1 MRIAADTT
9 VLLRIVVDGDAEQR
23 KLAEAELTNA
33 ETIAIPV
40 VVLCGSVWTLLR
52 LYQQTREDIAADL
65 RRSINAYNVVVD
77 QARLRLDWQCWT
89 TVVTLPMA

>member
-1 MRIAADTT
+1 MRKPLPS
-9 VLLRIVVDGDAEQR
+9 LLSFSVDR
-23 KLAEAELTNA
+23 
-33 ETIAIPV
+33 
-40 VVLCGSVWTLLR
+40 CGPFLR

>member
-1 MRIAADTT
+1 
-9 VLLRIVVDGDAEQR
+9 
-23 KLAEAELTNA
+23 
-33 ETIAIPV
+33 
-40 VVLCGSVWTLLR
+40 LR